1 MLKLSGTGLHE
12 MELLG
17 IDVGG
22 SGIKAAIVDVDSGKI
37 VGERHRISTPKPSR
51 PSAVVEVVRQMLR
64 HFDWHGPAGV
74 CFPTVIVHGRS
85 LTSGNIAKDWADFP
99 IQEYFEKECGEKFFV
114 LNDADAAGMAE
125 MTFGAGVGKDG
136 LVIIVTIGTGLGS
149 GVFYNGQL
157 VPNIELGRIFGK
169 DGEPIEFYA
178 ADSARKKEALSYR
191 NWGRRFDFFLNHV
204 VRVFSP
210 DLFIIGGG
218 ASKKL
223 DSFKSQ
229 LTIKVPLIVA
239 EKKNDAGIVGA
250 AMYAAEKLKPPVP
263 GETV

>member
-1 MLKLSGTGLHE
+1 

-22 SGIKAAIVDVDSGKI
+22 SGIKAAIVDVDNGNI
-37 VGERHRISTPKPSR
+37 VGERHRIATPDPSR
-51 PSAVVEVVRQMLR
+51 PAAVAEVVMRMLQ
-64 HFDWHGPAGV
+64 HFDWQGPVGM
-74 CFPTVIVHGRS
+74 CFPTVIVNGKS
-85 LTSGNIAKDWADFP
+85 LTKGNISEDWRDFP
-99 IQEYFEKECGEKFFV
+99 IRDYFEAQCSRKFFV
-114 LNDADAAGMAE
+114 LNDADAAGITE
-125 MTFGAGVGKDG
+125 MKFGAGAGKQG

-178 ADSARKKEALSYR
+178 ADSARKKHNLSYKK
-191 NWGRRFDFFLNHV
+191 WGRRFDFFLNHI

-223 DSFKSQ
+223 HKFESQ

-239 EKKNDAGIVGA
+239 EKKNDAGIIGA
-250 AMYAAEKLKPPVP
+250 ALYAAGQL
-263 GETV
+263 

>member
-1 MLKLSGTGLHE
+1 

-22 SGIKAAIVDVDSGKI
+22 SGIKAAVVDVESGETI
-37 VGERHRISTPKPSR
+37 GERHRIATPEPSD
-51 PSAVVEVVRQMLR
+51 PPAVVEVVKQILQ
-64 HFDWHGPAGV
+64 HFDWQGPAGV
-74 CFPTVIVHGRS
+74 SFPTVIVGGKSR
-85 LTSGNIAKDWADFP
+85 TCGNISEDWRGFP
-99 IQEYFEKECGEKFFV
+99 IEEFFQQECGRRFFA
-114 LNDADAAGMAE
+114 LNDADAAGIAE
-125 MTFGAGVGKDG
+125 MKFGAGVGKQG

-178 ADSARKKEALSYR
+178 ADSARKREGLSYKK
-191 NWGRRFDFFLNHV
+191 WGRRFDFFLNHV

-223 DSFKSQ
+223 DKFRNQ
-229 LTIKVPLIVA
+229 LSIDVPLIVA
-239 EKKNDAGIVGA
+239 EKKNNAGIIGA
-250 AMYAAEKLKPPVP
+250 AMYAAAKLQTAGP
-263 GETV
+263 GEAG